1 MPADDRGASQSALAR
16 AEAEL
21 EGARQTFALSVTA
34 LEHEVV
40 RSLAWREWVRRKPA
54 TTLALA
60 FGLGFLIGR
69 RI

>member
-1 MPADDRGASQSALAR
+1 MSADDGGAGRSALAR

-21 EGARQTFALSVTA
+21 ERARQTFALSVTA

-40 RSLAWREWVRRKPA
+40 RTLSWREWVRRRPA